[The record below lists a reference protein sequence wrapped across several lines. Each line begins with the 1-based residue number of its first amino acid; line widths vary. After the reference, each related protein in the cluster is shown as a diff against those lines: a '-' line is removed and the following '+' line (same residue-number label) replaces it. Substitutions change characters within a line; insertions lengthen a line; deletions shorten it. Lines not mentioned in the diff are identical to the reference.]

1 MTDPSNESKGLIN
14 NLTDAEKAGAGAGV
28 LMVVA
33 LVGAGI
39 WWWNKEDVPLSK
51 RTDPVKAAEDEG
63 GNAAEDEG
71 GNAAEDEG
79 GNAAEDEAH
88 CGGISKI
95 CPC

>member
-1 MTDPSNESKGLIN
+1 LQHSQKKIYGKSIRDKMTDPSNESKGLIN

-63 GNAAEDEG
+63 GNAAEDE
-71 GNAAEDEG
+71 
-79 GNAAEDEAH
+79 AH